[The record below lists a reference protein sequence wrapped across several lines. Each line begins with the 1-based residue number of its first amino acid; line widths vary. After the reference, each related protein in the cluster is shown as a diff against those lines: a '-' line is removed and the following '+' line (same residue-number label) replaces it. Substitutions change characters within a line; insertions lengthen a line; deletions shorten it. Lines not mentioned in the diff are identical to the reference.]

1 MTKQKIITLAWVLVL
16 WIIIYLSIWETSK
29 EPCSISVSRKDSVEQ
44 IEQWI
49 ANCEVAIEKTSL
61 DFDELSKKR
70 QNELDILKNNNE
82 QRRKEIERIRKE
94 VMGLSWT
101 PIEGVGKE

>member
-1 MTKQKIITLAWVLVL
+1 MTKPKIITLAWVLLL
-16 WIIIYLSIWETSK
+16 WVILLLSMGETSK
-29 EPCSISVSRKDSVEQ
+29 EPCSITVSRKDSVEQ

-49 ANCEVAIEKTSL
+49 ADCEVAIEKTSL

-70 QNELDILKNNNE
+70 QNELDVLKNTNE

-94 VMGLSWT
+94 VMGLSQ
-101 PIEGVGKE
+101 EVVGDEGKE